1 MYTNNQGC
9 IVCNVVPFFP
19 MRDQFPLKIL
29 VLKIILIYKYRSIL
43 HCGQRTHKNKK
54 KNKEKNI
61 CHFRIILT
69 IMYSLECH
77 LYAFRQGNFFNKM
90 T

>member
-1 MYTNNQGC
+1 MHTNNQGC

-54 KNKEKNI
+54 KQGKK
-61 CHFRIILT
+61 
-69 IMYSLECH
+69 H
-77 LYAFRQGNFFNKM
+77 LSFQNYINDYVFTGMSPLCIQARQFF
-90 T
+90 

>member
-43 HCGQRTHKNKK
+43 HCGQKTHINK

>member
-54 KNKEKNI
+54 TRKKTSVISELYQRLCIHWNVTSMHSGKAI
-61 CHFRIILT
+61 FLT
-69 IMYSLECH
+69 
-77 LYAFRQGNFFNKM
+77 K
-90 T
+90 